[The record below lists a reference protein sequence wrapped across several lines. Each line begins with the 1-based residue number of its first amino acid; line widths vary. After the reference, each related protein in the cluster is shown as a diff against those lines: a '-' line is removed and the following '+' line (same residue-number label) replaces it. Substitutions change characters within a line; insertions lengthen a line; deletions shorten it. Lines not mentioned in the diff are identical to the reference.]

1 MTKNEIQRLI
11 SSKIK
16 GFGHMIDDVSLAKI
30 LNGII
35 DLIPGELPV
44 ASADTLGGVKV
55 GDGLSV
61 TEDGTLSASGDAQSP
76 KLLIAHFAHNGSE
89 DEIVLSLDADGETVY
104 EQETSNDGGFIPLYT
119 AAEHGAPVTG
129 EVAAKWALTHPFVT
143 FDKEGTSIPI
153 MLVPVS
159 NNVTFFM
166 PDGGVLTDKTDGYS
180 FYSSYDISYKLY
192 VGIQQNSF
200 GLTIVH
206 ES

>member
-44 ASADTLGGVKV
+44 ATVDTLGGVKV
-55 GDGLSV
+55 GEGLSA
-61 TEDGTLSASGDAQSP
+61 TEDGTLSVAGA
-76 KLLIAHFAHNGSE
+76 KLLIAHFAHNGSK
-89 DEIVLSLDADGETVY
+89 DEIVLSLDADGEKVY
-104 EQETSNDGGFIPLYT
+104 EQETTNDGGFIPLYT

-129 EVAAKWALTHPFVT
+129 EVAAKWVLTHPFVT
-143 FDKEGTSIPI
+143 FDKEDTSIPI
-153 MLVPVS
+153 ILVPVS
-159 NNVTFFM
+159 NNVAFFM
-166 PDGGVLTDKTDGYS
+166 PDAGVLTNKTDGYS